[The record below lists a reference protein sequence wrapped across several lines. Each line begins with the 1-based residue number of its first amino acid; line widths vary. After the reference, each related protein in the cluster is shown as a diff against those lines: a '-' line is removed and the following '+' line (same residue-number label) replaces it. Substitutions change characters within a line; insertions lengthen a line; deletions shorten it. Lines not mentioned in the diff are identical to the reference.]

1 MKGRT
6 ASTTNERPAASSPAA
21 RKRMQ
26 GTAQRGN
33 RSERRLRSALHIKG
47 IRFRNHYRIAVLP
60 RRSIDIALVGVKI
73 AIFIDGCFWHGCPRH
88 GTMPKS
94 NRAWWKTKIN
104 TNQLRDRD
112 TNIELRKAGWKVMRI
127 WEHQPVEVVVLR
139 IIRMRSAVLRLPS
152 H

>member
-1 MKGRT
+1 
-6 ASTTNERPAASSPAA
+6 
-21 RKRMQ
+21 
-26 GTAQRGN
+26 
-33 RSERRLRSALHIKG
+33 
-47 IRFRNHYRIAVLP
+47 
-60 RRSIDIALVGVKI
+60 
-73 AIFIDGCFWHGCPRH
+73 
-88 GTMPKS
+88 MPKS